1 MNREHARARANER
14 CWSSIGVMGGDGSCP
29 ELREHAHCR
38 ECSVITIAADQ
49 LLARMPE
56 DPPGAEA
63 LTARHT
69 HGERPPIDGA
79 GMLSVITFE
88 VGGQYLALEAAR
100 VVEVSAT
107 RPVRRVP
114 HRTSPVFAG
123 LVNVQGKL
131 EPCFSLG
138 AMLGLP
144 PTVEPGEPRLL
155 VVGDDV
161 RRCAFHV
168 YRPAL
173 QEADSGGVGAPPA
186 TLSAALESHVR
197 GILRLGDRPW
207 SWLDADRLLTSL
219 ERRLA

>member
-1 MNREHARARANER
+1 MKTF
-14 CWSSIGVMGGDGSCP
+14 SIRNSGSATAVMVQAFDF
-29 ELREHAHCR
+29 
-38 ECSVITIAADQ
+38 
-49 LLARMPE
+49 LA
-56 DPPGAEA
+56 
-63 LTARHT
+63 
-69 HGERPPIDGA
+69 
-79 GMLSVITFE
+79 VC
-88 VGGQYLALEAAR
+88 VGGWLSYQLRFSDSL
-100 VVEVSAT
+100 
-107 RPVRRVP
+107 
-114 HRTSPVFAG
+114 SPVEMHSGDQMVVLGMAFFSV
-123 LVNVQGKL
+123 LFFGKIYRL
-131 EPCFSLG
+131 WPGGSLG

>member
-1 MNREHARARANER
+1 MPTARRRPPLPRRPLSPCPSRLLRSPRARSPAAAINAAVR
-14 CWSSIGVMGGDGSCP
+14 TSRADAVMVC
-29 ELREHAHCR
+29 
-38 ECSVITIAADQ
+38 
-49 LLARMPE
+49 
-56 DPPGAEA
+56 
-63 LTARHT
+63 
-69 HGERPPIDGA
+69 IDGA
-79 GMLSVITFE
+79 RMLSVITFE